1 LTDHTTP
8 PERPVAWVTG
18 ASRGMGADTA
28 LRLAASG
35 YDIALTARDQT
46 KLNAVAGDIEKLGVG
61 ALAVAADLTD
71 RHSVSAFADAAQ
83 KRFGRC
89 DVLCNI
95 GIYQGEGGRQLFMD
109 TPLDEF
115 AISFEADV
123 IAAALLCQ
131 RAIPS
136 MLANGAGT
144 IVNMSSSSVFLEP
157 PGTVHNNGWSL
168 AYAGAKAAIDRFAS
182 ILNVELGDQG
192 IRAFNVEPGFVA
204 YGESLEASLQKY
216 PGMPVSPPESIG
228 PAIVWLVQSPDAE
241 RLLRK
246 RVYLPGLTH
255 KHQLLDG
262 WDGPGTAFPAI

>member
-1 LTDHTTP
+1 MTEPMTHTA
-8 PERPVAWVTG
+8 RPVAWVTG

-28 LRLAASG
+28 LRLAGAG
-35 YDIALTARDQT
+35 YDIALTARDQA
-46 KLNAVAGDIEKLGVG
+46 KLNAVAGDIENLGVR

-71 RHSVSAFADAAQ
+71 RGSVGAFAAAAQ
-83 KRFGRC
+83 DRFGRC

-95 GIYQGEGGRQLFMD
+95 GIYQGDGGRQLFMD

-131 RAIPS
+131 QAIPS

-144 IVNMSSSSVFLEP
+144 IVNMSSSSVVLEP
-157 PGTVHNNGWSL
+157 PGTVHENGWSL
-168 AYAGAKAAIDRFAS
+168 AYAGAKAALDRFAS

-204 YGESLEASLQKY
+204 YGERLEAMLQKY

-228 PAIVWLVQSPDAE
+228 PAIVWLVQSPEAA
-241 RLLRK
+241 RLRNK

-255 KHQLLDG
+255 KHHLLDG
-262 WDGPGTAFPAI
+262 WEGPGTAFSAG